1 MSLFRPL
8 VRGAAY
14 PYHLAKTTYK
24 GGKLIGKTIMERA
37 LTGNWKDVFSD
48 PKNQFTAH
56 FYEYIE
62 GVKSNRIREIF
73 GDNTIKSIVHNRRTL
88 KDLYH
93 AKALLYKA
101 KASPSFS

>member
-1 MSLFRPL
+1 

-14 PYHLAKTTYK
+14 PYHLSRATYK
-24 GGKLIGKTIMERA
+24 GGKLIGKALMERA

-62 GVKSNRIREIF
+62 
-73 GDNTIKSIVHNRRTL
+73 
-88 KDLYH
+88 
-93 AKALLYKA
+93 
-101 KASPSFS
+101 